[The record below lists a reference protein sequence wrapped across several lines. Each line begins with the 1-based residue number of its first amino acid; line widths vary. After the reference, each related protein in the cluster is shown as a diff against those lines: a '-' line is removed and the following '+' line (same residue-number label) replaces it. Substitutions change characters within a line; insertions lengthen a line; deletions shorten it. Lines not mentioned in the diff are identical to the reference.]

1 MKKTPLWKI
10 ATGLLGLVIVGLG
23 IFAAATP
30 SVLTPHFTPQTD
42 IEAQSPQLATPETT
56 VPKADNVHL
65 VMIAQPKDLKK
76 MTFPAAWDVQRIP
89 YVGGLP
95 DATWEQYPD
104 TIILGEGVPNAYGQV
119 LSEYYQSIPVI
130 KSQPKTDSKM
140 MPMPVSSGTDSYL
153 VSILKHAIFDG
164 ELDRMAATS
173 SFLAY
178 RDTIRTWYNGTE
190 VTDLAGDL
198 PTNPTWYHYSHQV
211 AGFRATDIP
220 PLD

>member
-1 MKKTPLWKI
+1 MKKAPLWTI

-30 SVLTPHFTPQTD
+30 SVLTPQTD

-104 TIILGEGVPNAYGQV
+104 TIILGEGVPDTYGQV

-130 KSQPKTDSKM
+130 KAAATNDSKM
-140 MPMPVSSGTDSYL
+140 IPMPVSSGTDSYL
-153 VSILKHAIFDG
+153 VSILKHTIYDG
-164 ELDRMAATS
+164 ELNRMAATS
-173 SFLAY
+173 SFIAY
-178 RDTIRTWYNGTE
+178 RDTIRTWYDGAE
-190 VTDLAGDL
+190 VTDLG
-198 PTNPTWYHYSHQV
+198 
-211 AGFRATDIP
+211 
-220 PLD
+220 